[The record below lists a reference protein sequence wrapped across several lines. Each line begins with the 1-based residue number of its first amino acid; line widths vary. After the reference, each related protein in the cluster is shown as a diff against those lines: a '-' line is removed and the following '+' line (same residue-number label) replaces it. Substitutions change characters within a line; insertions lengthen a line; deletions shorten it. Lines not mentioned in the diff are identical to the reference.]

1 MKILK
6 IENLSDR
13 AIPISLE
20 KSQNYSFIPDRLE
33 LKKDESR
40 EVQVIFVPKV
50 VGDMN
55 EICLLKVG
63 QFSFPFKMLGKGTF
77 VNTKSVKK
85 NSSQKKIEKKPE
97 KDETNQLDIE

>member
-13 AIPISLE
+13 AVPIILE

-33 LKKDESR
+33 LKKDESK
-40 EVQVIFVPKV
+40 EVQVVFLPKV

-55 EICLLKVG
+55 EICFMKVG

-77 VNTKSVKK
+77 VKTKPLRKSP
-85 NSSQKKIEKKPE
+85 SEKKIEKKTDQ
-97 KDETNQLDIE
+97 DETKQLDIE